1 MKDRYFLLDET
12 IPAKEISR
20 MMCRVVVDKLLPLHH
35 FAPSEPSSTEEP
47 SHHTNDIIP
56 DILPEPCI
64 STSRQDFVTSVH
76 RSEIVST
83 LTTYL
88 GLDLSRENQQSVSL
102 HSDSV
107 KRFTLSNPESQFDRL
122 VANPL
127 YARDVFNLLQKAR
140 LGKAYLVV
148 GFLTVTGAVWQHK
161 RNREHSE
168 RGTIGV
174 PVGDLVGIGIGSQA
188 GLDAGL
194 RLGNTQGTCAQF
206 TMHISEEEIFAI
218 AYCEVK
224 VKREFTRNAPHFVKK
239 TLAFGQAKRN
249 KGHHLTFGHDDDEV
263 EPSSEEEDA
272 IEKVKIM
279 IVPDD
284 HADEPKIS
292 CVYEAGEFTLS

>member
-1 MKDRYFLLDET
+1 MKNRYFLLDET

-56 DILPEPCI
+56 DILPEPFI

-76 RSEIVST
+76 RSAIVST

-88 GLDLSRENQQSVSL
+88 GLDLSREDQQSVSL
-102 HSDSV
+102 HSESV
-107 KRFTLSNPESQFDRL
+107 KRFTLSNPANQFDRL

-168 RGTIGV
+168 GGRISV
-174 PVGDLVGIGIGSQA
+174 P
-188 GLDAGL
+188 
-194 RLGNTQGTCAQF
+194 
-206 TMHISEEEIFAI
+206 
-218 AYCEVK
+218 
-224 VKREFTRNAPHFVKK
+224 
-239 TLAFGQAKRN
+239 AKRS

-263 EPSSEEEDA
+263 EPGSDKEDA
-272 IEKVKIM
+272 IEEGKII
-279 IVPDD
+279 IVYDD
-284 HADEPKIS
+284 DVEEPNTS
-292 CVYEAGEFTLS
+292 RVYEAGEFALN